1 MKKRIASIALS
12 LAMCLTLLP
21 TAAYA
26 EDVSEGGA
34 FDSQS
39 STGNG
44 AATVTGSNE
53 AVDTTKNTVVYT
65 GENETTTV
73 VCKVSNSDELKNAL
87 NNNDNSI
94 TEIDITAD
102 FTYNGSI
109 ATGDKKIVVNKGVT
123 LTIGGYTTEIT
134 GTFENNGMI
143 TITSRSKCIWKAQTT
158 GSGKIV
164 ADNQKW
170 GEYQTYVDYGCVP
183 DAMLEGSNCRINI
196 VKDVSIQPTVSLPS
210 DMKVGDT
217 ITPTFTNIVNGVDLE
232 NAFKF
237 KWENNGN
244 TVYNGAVSPTLT
256 KKGTLKLTVS
266 VKKPYVMR
274 SSSGSYGISDV
285 SGTVKEVLLDTVFVN
300 ANSGNNNNNIGNT
313 KAAPMKTIGKAIDKV
328 NDGGTIILLS
338 DYTSTALSFDKNVT
352 IKSDDGGKYTVQ
364 VTREVAVKDDMT
376 VTFDSVNVKD
386 FNFTKYYSSSVGSGN
401 VEFKNC
407 TGSGIQIADNVISNV
422 TLEDSQLGG
431 RFGAQG
437 ILTLK
442 NATINGSFSTKDFV
456 AKGKNIYVPEDNRSK
471 VSRIDRTATIANAV
485 EIQLSAPDATT
496 PYQERKLIE
505 TTADANNFTVSSPYQ
520 LKKQTEYNGT
530 YIYAFIPV
538 TSVTLAPETLSI
550 EEGKTAGL
558 TATISPANASDQ
570 QFSWDVEDTEIA
582 SVYGYTSETKTVTA
596 LKKGQTQITVTVDGQ
611 TASCTVT
618 VTPRTISVESITL
631 NKTQL
636 SLVKGA
642 TETLAATVLPTTA
655 TDKAVTWKS
664 SDTAVATVKDGIVT
678 AVAAGNATITAKA
691 GEKTATCV
699 VTVTNPSNSGS
710 SSGGGGGSSTP
721 RYAVTVPDKTENGS
735 LSVTPKNAKRGSNV
749 TITATPDKGCEVD
762 EIVAKDA
769 NGNKLTL
776 KDNGDGT
783 YTFTMPASKVTVT
796 AAFAEKKAEPI
807 VPEKLFADVSAEE
820 YYYEAVKWASEN
832 GVTGGIGEN
841 LFGAKLPCT
850 RAQIVTF
857 LWRAAGSPEP
867 KGMSGFVDVSADAYY
882 AKAVAWAVEQG
893 IVSGTSATT
902 FSPDAVC
909 TRAQSVAFLYRAF
922 GTRTD
927 KAAGFSD
934 VSADAYYADAVAW
947 AVENG
952 VASGIGGGL
961 FAPDQDCARG
971 QIVAFLYRAYQN
983 K

>member
-1 MKKRIASIALS
+1 MYLR
-12 LAMCLTLLP
+12 
-21 TAAYA
+21 
-26 EDVSEGGA
+26 GGA
-34 FDSQS
+34 FDSQP
-39 STGNG
+39 STVNG
-44 AATVTGSNE
+44 AA
-53 AVDTTKNTVVYT
+53 VYT
-65 GENETTTV
+65 NEDTV
-73 VCKVSNSDELKNAL
+73 DDTSADKVNVRTKDELKAAL
-87 NNNDNSI
+87 ANNDVNIIYI
-94 TEIDITAD
+94 TDSFKYTD
-102 FTYNGSI
+102 SI
-109 ATGDKKIVVNKGVT
+109 ATGEKTLVVNEGVT
-123 LTIGGYTTEIT
+123 LETTASQISGTIVNNGTIKIT
-134 GTFENNGMI
+134 GSGQ
-143 TITSRSKCIWKAQTT
+143 CIWTAQTT
-158 GSGKIV
+158 GTGKIV

-285 SGTVKEVLLDTVFVN
+285 SGTVQKLTLHTVYVN
-300 ANSGNNNNNIGNT
+300 MVNGSNSNIGNAT
-313 KAAPMKTIGKAIDKV
+313 TAPLKTISKAIDEV
-328 NDGGTIILLS
+328 EDGGTIILLS
-338 DYTSTALSFDKNVT
+338 DATSSVLSFDKNVT
-352 IKSDDGGKYTVQ
+352 ITSVEGETYTVNATYTYIKDN
-364 VTREVAVKDDMT
+364 VTA
-376 VTFDSVNVKD
+376 TFESVDAQNLTFYKWD
-386 FNFTKYYSSSVGSGN
+386 NTSHGSGN
-401 VEFKNC
+401 VVFKNC
-407 TGSGIQIADNVISNV
+407 TGSGIEIADNVISNV
-422 TLEDSQLGG
+422 TLENSQLGG

-437 ILTLK
+437 TLTLK

-456 AKGKNIYVPEDNRSK
+456 AKGENIYVPEDNRSK
-471 VSRIDRTATIANAV
+471 VSRIEGTATIEKAV

-505 TTADANNFTVSSPYQ
+505 TTADASNFTVSSPYQ
-520 LKKQTEYNGT
+520 LRNQKDFNRD
-530 YIYAFIPV
+530 YIDAFIPV
-538 TSVTLAPETLSI
+538 TSVTLTPKTLSI
-550 EEGKTAGL
+550 EEGKTAEL

-655 TDKAVTWKS
+655 TDKTVIWES

-691 GEKTATCV
+691 GEKTATCA
-699 VTVTNPSNSGS
+699 VTVTNPANSGS
-710 SSGGGGGSSTP
+710 SSGGGGSSTP

-735 LSVTPKNAKRGSNV
+735 LSVSSKNAKKGSDV

-902 FSPDAVC
+902 FNPDAVC

-922 GTRTD
+922 GEKVN

>member
-44 AATVTGSNE
+44 AATVAGSNE
-53 AVDTTKNTVVYT
+53 AVGTTKNTVVPTNEDVEDSSNKGESGNNTVDAWDGTADTSWYT
-65 GENETTTV
+65 ADAIEYHITTAEQLAGLAQLVNADEGKTNFKGKTFYLENDLDLAGHEWISIGTV
-73 VCKVSNSDELKNAL
+73 LGGTQPEYSFCGVFDGQGHVISNLYSHESYIEGADESHNLFRNAL
-87 NNNDNSI
+87 FGNVYDGEVKNLGVVDAEIWIDPNDDSAAGKGILVDWMGKSKI
-94 TEIDITAD
+94 TNCWTS
-102 FTYNGSI
+102 GSI
-109 ATGDKKIVVNKGVT
+109 YSGTKTEKNIGGIVGVTVQGCTISGCYSTATLTGNFTNSGGYYKDPNSLPPDTIGGIVGAQFDGDLTVTDCWFDGKIVVN
-123 LTIGGYTTEIT
+123 
-134 GTFENNGMI
+134 
-143 TITSRSKCIWKAQTT
+143 
-158 GSGKIV
+158 
-164 ADNQKW
+164 
-170 GEYQTYVDYGCVP
+170 
-183 DAMLEGSNCRINI
+183 
-196 VKDVSIQPTVSLPS
+196 SIQAAVGGIVGCIATVNNSVGGIVGNADIATKNCMVTTTDMGADKGGNTCWVGYLWDGTVANNYWYDDDKYAATPVDKINANAGTAVS
-210 DMKVGDT
+210 DFKSADVLKGLKDHAGAG
-217 ITPTFTNIVNGVDLE
+217 INWVAGIKHPTFAWDKRNISADYTEVD
-232 NAFKF
+232 
-237 KWENNGN
+237 
-244 TVYNGAVSPTLT
+244 
-256 KKGTLKLTVS
+256 
-266 VKKPYVMR
+266 
-274 SSSGSYGISDV
+274 
-285 SGTVKEVLLDTVFVN
+285 
-300 ANSGNNNNNIGNT
+300 
-313 KAAPMKTIGKAIDKV
+313 KAIAEAEAHK
-328 NDGGTIILLS
+328 
-338 DYTSTALSFDKNVT
+338 
-352 IKSDDGGKYTVQ
+352 
-364 VTREVAVKDDMT
+364 
-376 VTFDSVNVKD
+376 
-386 FNFTKYYSSSVGSGN
+386 
-401 VEFKNC
+401 
-407 TGSGIQIADNVISNV
+407 
-422 TLEDSQLGG
+422 GG
-431 RFGAQG
+431 RYTNYGDVEAA
-437 ILTLK
+437 I
-442 NATINGSFSTKDFV
+442 NAVDRNKSKLEQADV
-456 AKGKNIYVPEDNRSK
+456 DQMAKNIRD
-471 VSRIDRTATIANAV
+471 AIA
-485 EIQLSAPDATT
+485 
-496 PYQERKLIE
+496 
-505 TTADANNFTVSSPYQ
+505 
-520 LKKQTEYNGT
+520 
-530 YIYAFIPV
+530 
-538 TSVTLAPETLSI
+538 
-550 EEGKTAGL
+550 
-558 TATISPANASDQ
+558 
-570 QFSWDVEDTEIA
+570 
-582 SVYGYTSETKTVTA
+582 A
-596 LKKGQTQITVTVDGQ
+596 LKKKK
-611 TASCTVT
+611 SH
-618 VTPRTISVESITL
+618 S
-631 NKTQL
+631 
-636 SLVKGA
+636 
-642 TETLAATVLPTTA
+642 
-655 TDKAVTWKS
+655 S
-664 SDTAVATVKDGIVT
+664 SDADPT
-678 AVAAGNATITAKA
+678 
-691 GEKTATCV
+691 
-699 VTVTNPSNSGS
+699 
-710 SSGGGGGSSTP
+710 
-721 RYAVTVPDKTENGS
+721 YAVTVPDKTENGS
-735 LSVTPKNAKRGSNV
+735 LSVSSKNAKKGSDV

-922 GTRTD
+922 GEKAN

>member
-34 FDSQS
+34 FDSQP
-39 STGNG
+39 STVNG
-44 AATVTGSNE
+44 AA
-53 AVDTTKNTVVYT
+53 VYT
-65 GENETTTV
+65 NEDTV
-73 VCKVSNSDELKNAL
+73 DDTSADKVNVRTKDELKAAL
-87 NNNDNSI
+87 ANNDVNIIYI
-94 TEIDITAD
+94 TDSFKYTD
-102 FTYNGSI
+102 SI
-109 ATGDKKIVVNKGVT
+109 ATGEKTLVVNEGVT
-123 LTIGGYTTEIT
+123 LETTASQISGTIVNNGTIKIT
-134 GTFENNGMI
+134 GSGQ
-143 TITSRSKCIWKAQTT
+143 CIWTAQTT
-158 GSGKIV
+158 GTGKIV

-196 VKDVSIQPTVSLPS
+196 VEDINKEPTVILPET
-210 DMKVGDT
+210 MTVGET
-217 ITPTFTNIVNGVDLE
+217 ITPTVTNLIDGVEISKVFTY
-232 NAFKF
+232 
-237 KWENNGN
+237 KWTDGN
-244 TVYNGAVSPTLT
+244 SSRIYDGEAKPTLT
-256 KKGTLKLTVS
+256 KAGTLKLS
-266 VKKPYVMR
+266 LAAKKPYIMR
-274 SSSGSYGISDV
+274 SASGSYGSIDAT
-285 SGTVKEVLLDTVFVN
+285 GTVQKLTLHTVYVDAFKGS
-300 ANSGNNNNNIGNT
+300 NSNIGNAT
-313 KAAPMKTIGKAIDKV
+313 TAPLKAISKAVDEV
-328 NDGGTIILLS
+328 ADGGTIILLS
-338 DYTSTALSFDKNVT
+338 DATSRVLSFDKNVT

-471 VSRIDRTATIANAV
+471 VSRIEGTATIANAV

-505 TTADANNFTVSSPYQ
+505 TTADASNFTVSSPYQ

-642 TETLAATVLPTTA
+642 TETLAAIVLPTTA

-664 SDTAVATVKDGIVT
+664 SDTAVATVENGVVT
-678 AVAAGNATITAKA
+678 AVAAGNATITATA
-691 GEKTATCV
+691 GGKTAICA

-735 LSVTPKNAKRGSNV
+735 LSVTPQNAKRGSNV
-749 TITATPDKGCEVD
+749 TITATPDKGYEVD
-762 EIVAKDA
+762 DIVAKDA
-769 NGNKLTL
+769 KGNKLTL

-783 YTFTMPASKVTVT
+783 YTFTMPASKVTIEAT
-796 AAFAEKKAEPI
+796 FAEKQADEP
-807 VPEKLFADVSAEE
+807 VAPEKLFADVSADD

-841 LFGAKLPCT
+841 LFGANLPCT

>member
-1 MKKRIASIALS
+1 M
-12 LAMCLTLLP
+12 
-21 TAAYA
+21 
-26 EDVSEGGA
+26 
-34 FDSQS
+34 
-39 STGNG
+39 
-44 AATVTGSNE
+44 
-53 AVDTTKNTVVYT
+53 
-65 GENETTTV
+65 
-73 VCKVSNSDELKNAL
+73 CKVSNSDELKNAL

-109 ATGDKKIVVNKGVT
+109 ATGDKKIVVNEGVT
-123 LTIGGYTTEIT
+123 LTIGGSKTKIT
-134 GTFENNGMI
+134 GKFENNGTI
-143 TITSRSKCIWKAQTT
+143 TITSSYECIWKAQTT

-164 ADNQKW
+164 AKNQKW

-183 DAMLEGSNCRINI
+183 EENLTNCRINI
-196 VKDVSIQPTVSLPS
+196 VKDIDKEPTVILPET
-210 DMKVGDT
+210 MTVGDT

-300 ANSGNNNNNIGNT
+300 ANSGNNNNIGNT
-313 KAAPMKTIGKAIDKV
+313 KAAPLKAISKAVDEV
-328 NDGGTIILLS
+328 ADGGTIILLS

-407 TGSGIQIADNVISNV
+407 TGSGIEIADNVISNV
-422 TLEDSQLGG
+422 TLENSQLGG

-471 VSRIDRTATIANAV
+471 VSRIEGTATIEKAV

-538 TSVTLAPETLSI
+538 TSVTLTPETLSI
-550 EEGKTAGL
+550 EAGKTAEL

-582 SVYGYTSETKTVTA
+582 SVYGHTSETKTVTA
-596 LKKGQTQITVTVDGQ
+596 LKEGQTQITVTVGGQ

-636 SLVKGA
+636 SMVKGA

-664 SDTAVATVKDGIVT
+664 SDTAVATVENGVVT
-678 AVAAGNATITAKA
+678 AVAAGNATITATA
-691 GEKTATCV
+691 GGKTAICA
-699 VTVTNPSNSGS
+699 VTVTNPSNSS
-710 SSGGGGGSSTP
+710 SSGGGGSSTP

-735 LSVTPKNAKRGSNV
+735 LSVTPQNAKRGSDV
-749 TITATPDKGCEVD
+749 TITATPDKGYEVGD
-762 EIVAKDA
+762 IVAKDV

-783 YTFTMPASKVTVT
+783 YTFTMPASKVTIEAT
-796 AAFAEKKAEPI
+796 FAEKQADEP
-807 VPEKLFADVSAEE
+807 VAPEKLFADVSADD

>member
-34 FDSQS
+34 FDSQT

-44 AATVTGSNE
+44 AAVYANEDTVD
-53 AVDTTKNTVVYT
+53 DTSADKVNVRTK
-65 GENETTTV
+65 
-73 VCKVSNSDELKNAL
+73 DELKAAL
-87 NNNDNSI
+87 ANNDVNIIYI
-94 TEIDITAD
+94 TDSFKYTD
-102 FTYNGSI
+102 SI
-109 ATGDKKIVVNKGVT
+109 ATREKTLVVNEGVT
-123 LTIGGYTTEIT
+123 LETTASKISGTIVNNGTIKIT
-134 GTFENNGMI
+134 GSGQ
-143 TITSRSKCIWKAQTT
+143 CIWTAQTT
-158 GSGKIV
+158 GTGKIV

-183 DAMLEGSNCRINI
+183 EENLTNCRINI
-196 VKDVSIQPTVSLPS
+196 VKDIDKEPTVILPET
-210 DMKVGDT
+210 MTVGDT
-217 ITPTFTNIVNGVDLE
+217 ITPTVTNLIDGVDISKV
-232 NAFKF
+232 FTY
-237 KWENNGN
+237 KWKDRDSSQI
-244 TVYNGAVSPTLT
+244 YNGAAKPTLT
-256 KKGTLKLTVS
+256 EAGTLKLNLAA
-266 VKKPYVMR
+266 KAPYVMR
-274 SSSGSYGISDV
+274 FASGLYGSLDAT
-285 SGTVKEVLLDTVFVN
+285 GTVQKLTLNTVYVN
-300 ANSGNNNNNIGNT
+300 ANSGNNNNIGNT

-352 IKSDDGGKYTVQ
+352 IKSDDGGKYTVNATYTYIKDN
-364 VTREVAVKDDMT
+364 VTA
-376 VTFDSVNVKD
+376 TFESVDAQNLTFYKWD
-386 FNFTKYYSSSVGSGN
+386 NTSHGSGN
-401 VEFKNC
+401 VVFKNC
-407 TGSGIQIADNVISNV
+407 TGSGIEIADNVISNV
-422 TLEDSQLGG
+422 TLENSQLGG

-437 ILTLK
+437 TLTMK
-442 NATINGSFSTKDFV
+442 NATINGSFSTVNFV
-456 AKGKNIYVPEDNRSK
+456 AEGKNTYVPEDNCSK
-471 VSRIDRTATIANAV
+471 VSRIEGTATIANAV

-558 TATISPANASDQ
+558 TATISPANATTQ
-570 QFSWDVEDTEIA
+570 QHSWASENGKIA
-582 SVYGYTSETKTVTA
+582 KAYGETLNTAKVTA
-596 LKKGQTQITVTVDGQ
+596 IGVGKTTITYTIGGKE
-611 TASCTVT
+611 ASCEVT

-678 AVAAGNATITAKA
+678 AVAAGNATIIAKA
-691 GEKTATCV
+691 GEKTATCA
-699 VTVTNPSNSGS
+699 VTVTNPSNSS
-710 SSGGGGGSSTP
+710 SSGGGGSSTP

-735 LSVTPKNAKRGSNV
+735 LSVTHKNAKRGSSV
-749 TITATPDKGCEVD
+749 TITATPDKGYEVD
-762 EIVAKDA
+762 DIVAKDA
-769 NGNKLTL
+769 KGNKLTL

-783 YTFTMPASKVTVT
+783 YTFTMPASKVTIEAT
-796 AAFAEKKAEPI
+796 FAEKQAEPI
-807 VPEKLFADVSAEE
+807 VPEKFFADVSAEE

-952 VASGIGGGL
+952 VVSGIGGGL

>member
-1 MKKRIASIALS
+1 MYPR
-12 LAMCLTLLP
+12 
-21 TAAYA
+21 
-26 EDVSEGGA
+26 GGA
-34 FDSQS
+34 FDSQP
-39 STGNG
+39 STVNG
-44 AATVTGSNE
+44 AA
-53 AVDTTKNTVVYT
+53 VYT
-65 GENETTTV
+65 NEDTV
-73 VCKVSNSDELKNAL
+73 DDTSADKVNVSTKDELEAAL
-87 NNNDNSI
+87 ANNDVNIIYI
-94 TEIDITAD
+94 TDSFKYTD
-102 FTYNGSI
+102 SVD
-109 ATGDKKIVVNKGVT
+109 TGDKKIVVNKGVT

-134 GTFENNGMI
+134 GTFENNGTI
-143 TITSRSKCIWKAQTT
+143 TITSGNKCIWKAQTT

-164 ADNQKW
+164 ADNQKF

-210 DMKVGDT
+210 DMKVGYT
-217 ITPTFTNIVNGVDLE
+217 ITPTVTNLIDGVE
-232 NAFKF
+232 ISKVFQY
-237 KWENNGN
+237 KWKDGN
-244 TVYNGAVSPTLT
+244 SNQIYDGAAKPTLT
-256 KKGTLKLTVS
+256 KAGTLKLNLAA
-266 VKKPYVMR
+266 KKPYIMR
-274 SSSGSYGISDV
+274 SASGSYGSIDAT
-285 SGTVKEVLLDTVFVN
+285 GTVQKLTLHTVYVDAFKGS
-300 ANSGNNNNNIGNT
+300 NSNIGNAT
-313 KAAPMKTIGKAIDKV
+313 TAPLKTISKAVDEV
-328 NDGGTIILLS
+328 ADGGTIILLS
-338 DYTSTALSFDKNVT
+338 DATSSVLSFDKNVT
-352 IKSDDGGKYTVQ
+352 ITSVEGETYTVNATYTYIKDN
-364 VTREVAVKDDMT
+364 VTA
-376 VTFDSVNVKD
+376 TFESVDAQNLTFYKWD
-386 FNFTKYYSSSVGSGN
+386 NTSHGSGN
-401 VEFKNC
+401 VVFKNC
-407 TGSGIQIADNVISNV
+407 TGSGIEIADNVISNV
-422 TLEDSQLGG
+422 TLENSQLGG

-437 ILTLK
+437 TLTLK

-456 AKGKNIYVPEDNRSK
+456 AKGENIYVPEDNRSK
-471 VSRIDRTATIANAV
+471 VSRIEGTATIEKAV

-505 TTADANNFTVSSPYQ
+505 TTADASNFTVSSPYQ

-558 TATISPANASDQ
+558 TATISPANATTQ
-570 QFSWDVEDTEIA
+570 QHSWASENGKIA
-582 SVYGYTSETKTVTA
+582 KAYGETLNTAKVTA
-596 LKKGQTQITVTVDGQ
+596 IGVGKTTITYTIGGKE
-611 TASCTVT
+611 ASCEVT

-631 NKTQL
+631 NKPQL

-642 TETLAATVLPTTA
+642 TETLTATVLPTTA
-655 TDKAVTWKS
+655 TDKTVIWES
-664 SDTAVATVKDGIVT
+664 GDTAVATVKDGIVT

-691 GEKTATCV
+691 GEKTATCA

-710 SSGGGGGSSTP
+710 SSGGGGSSTP

-735 LSVTPKNAKRGSNV
+735 LSVSSKNTKKGSDV
-749 TITATPDKGCEVD
+749 TVTATPDKGYEVD
-762 EIVAKDA
+762 DIVAKDA
-769 NGNKLTL
+769 KGNKLTL

-807 VPEKLFADVSAEE
+807 VPEKLFADVSADD

-841 LFGAKLPCT
+841 LFGANLPCT

-882 AKAVAWAVEQG
+882 AKAVAWAVEEG

-902 FSPDAVC
+902 FNPDAVC

-922 GTRTD
+922 GEKVN

>member
-39 STGNG
+39 STVNG
-44 AATVTGSNE
+44 AA
-53 AVDTTKNTVVYT
+53 VYT
-65 GENETTTV
+65 SEDTV
-73 VCKVSNSDELKNAL
+73 DDTSADKVNVRTKDELKAAL
-87 NNNDNSI
+87 ANNDVNIIYI
-94 TEIDITAD
+94 TDSFKYTD
-102 FTYNGSI
+102 SI
-109 ATGDKKIVVNKGVT
+109 ATGEKTLVVNEGVT
-123 LTIGGYTTEIT
+123 LETTASQISGTIVNNGTIKIT
-134 GTFENNGMI
+134 GSGQ
-143 TITSRSKCIWKAQTT
+143 CIWTAQTT
-158 GSGKIV
+158 GTGKIV

-285 SGTVKEVLLDTVFVN
+285 SGTVKEVLLDTVYVN
-300 ANSGNNNNNIGNT
+300 ANSGNNNNIGNT

-401 VEFKNC
+401 VVFKNC
-407 TGSGIQIADNVISNV
+407 TGSGIEIADNVISNV
-422 TLEDSQLGG
+422 TLENSQLGG

-437 ILTLK
+437 TLTLK

-456 AKGKNIYVPEDNRSK
+456 AKGENIYVPEDNRSK
-471 VSRIDRTATIANAV
+471 VSRIEGTATIEKAV

-505 TTADANNFTVSSPYQ
+505 TTADASNFTVSSPYQ

-570 QFSWDVEDTEIA
+570 QFSWNVKDTEIA

-596 LKKGQTQITVTVDGQ
+596 LKEGQTQITVTVDGQ

-618 VTPRTISVESITL
+618 VTPRAISVESITL

-642 TETLAATVLPTTA
+642 TETLTATVLPTTA
-655 TDKAVTWKS
+655 TDKAVTWES
-664 SDTAVATVKDGIVT
+664 SDTAVATVENGVVT

-691 GEKTATCV
+691 GEKTATCA

-710 SSGGGGGSSTP
+710 SSGGGGSSTP

-735 LSVTPKNAKRGSNV
+735 LSVTPKNAKRGSDV
-749 TITATPDKGCEVD
+749 TVTATPDKGYEVD
-762 EIVAKDA
+762 DIVAKDA
-769 NGNKLTL
+769 KGNKLTL

-807 VPEKLFADVSAEE
+807 APEKLFADVSAEE

-841 LFGAKLPCT
+841 LFGANLPCT

-882 AKAVAWAVEQG
+882 AKAVAWAVEEG

-902 FSPDAVC
+902 FDPDAVC

-922 GTRTD
+922 GEKVN

>member
-1 MKKRIASIALS
+1 MLR
-12 LAMCLTLLP
+12 MYP
-21 TAAYA
+21 R
-26 EDVSEGGA
+26 GGA

-39 STGNG
+39 STVNG
-44 AATVTGSNE
+44 AA
-53 AVDTTKNTVVYT
+53 VYT
-65 GENETTTV
+65 SEDTV
-73 VCKVSNSDELKNAL
+73 DDTSADKVNVRTKDELKAAL
-87 NNNDNSI
+87 ANNDVNIIYI
-94 TEIDITAD
+94 TDSFKYTD
-102 FTYNGSI
+102 SI
-109 ATGDKKIVVNKGVT
+109 ATGEKTLVVNEGVT
-123 LTIGGYTTEIT
+123 LETTASQISGTIVNNGTIKIT
-134 GTFENNGMI
+134 GSGQ
-143 TITSRSKCIWKAQTT
+143 CIWTAQTT
-158 GSGKIV
+158 GTGKIV

-285 SGTVKEVLLDTVFVN
+285 SGTVKEVLLDTVYVN
-300 ANSGNNNNNIGNT
+300 ANSGNNNNIGNT

-401 VEFKNC
+401 VVFKNC
-407 TGSGIQIADNVISNV
+407 TGSGIEIADNVISNV
-422 TLEDSQLGG
+422 TLENSQLGG

-437 ILTLK
+437 TLTLK

-456 AKGKNIYVPEDNRSK
+456 AKGENIYVPEDNRSK
-471 VSRIDRTATIANAV
+471 VSRIEGTATIEKAV

-505 TTADANNFTVSSPYQ
+505 TTADASNFTVSSPYQ

-550 EEGKTAGL
+550 EEGKTAEL
-558 TATISPANASDQ
+558 TATISPANATTQ
-570 QFSWDVEDTEIA
+570 QHSWSSENGKIA
-582 SVYGYTSETKTVTA
+582 KAYGKTLNTAKVTA
-596 LKKGQTQITVTVDGQ
+596 IGVGKTTITYTIGGKE
-611 TASCTVT
+611 ASCEVT

-631 NKTQL
+631 NKPQL

-642 TETLAATVLPTTA
+642 TETLTATVLPTTA
-655 TDKAVTWKS
+655 TDKTVIWES

-691 GEKTATCV
+691 GEKTATCA

-710 SSGGGGGSSTP
+710 SSGGGSSTP

-735 LSVTPKNAKRGSNV
+735 LSVSSKNAKKGSDV
-749 TITATPDKGCEVD
+749 TITATPDKGYEVD
-762 EIVAKDA
+762 DIVAKDA
-769 NGNKLTL
+769 KGNKLTL

-902 FSPDAVC
+902 FNPDAVC

-922 GTRTD
+922 GEKVN

>member
-34 FDSQS
+34 FDSQP
-39 STGNG
+39 STVNG
-44 AATVTGSNE
+44 AATVAGSNE
-53 AVDTTKNTVVYT
+53 AVDTTKNTVVPT
-65 GENETTTV
+65 NE
-73 VCKVSNSDELKNAL
+73 
-87 NNNDNSI
+87 
-94 TEIDITAD
+94 
-102 FTYNGSI
+102 
-109 ATGDKKIVVNKGVT
+109 
-123 LTIGGYTTEIT
+123 
-134 GTFENNGMI
+134 
-143 TITSRSKCIWKAQTT
+143 
-158 GSGKIV
+158 
-164 ADNQKW
+164 
-170 GEYQTYVDYGCVP
+170 
-183 DAMLEGSNCRINI
+183 
-196 VKDVSIQPTVSLPS
+196 
-210 DMKVGDT
+210 
-217 ITPTFTNIVNGVDLE
+217 
-232 NAFKF
+232 
-237 KWENNGN
+237 
-244 TVYNGAVSPTLT
+244 
-256 KKGTLKLTVS
+256 
-266 VKKPYVMR
+266 
-274 SSSGSYGISDV
+274 
-285 SGTVKEVLLDTVFVN
+285 
-300 ANSGNNNNNIGNT
+300 
-313 KAAPMKTIGKAIDKV
+313 
-328 NDGGTIILLS
+328 
-338 DYTSTALSFDKNVT
+338 
-352 IKSDDGGKYTVQ
+352 
-364 VTREVAVKDDMT
+364 
-376 VTFDSVNVKD
+376 
-386 FNFTKYYSSSVGSGN
+386 
-401 VEFKNC
+401 
-407 TGSGIQIADNVISNV
+407 
-422 TLEDSQLGG
+422 
-431 RFGAQG
+431 
-437 ILTLK
+437 
-442 NATINGSFSTKDFV
+442 
-456 AKGKNIYVPEDNRSK
+456 
-471 VSRIDRTATIANAV
+471 
-485 EIQLSAPDATT
+485 
-496 PYQERKLIE
+496 
-505 TTADANNFTVSSPYQ
+505 
-520 LKKQTEYNGT
+520 
-530 YIYAFIPV
+530 
-538 TSVTLAPETLSI
+538 
-550 EEGKTAGL
+550 
-558 TATISPANASDQ
+558 
-570 QFSWDVEDTEIA
+570 DVENLSNE
-582 SVYGYTSETKTVTA
+582 GET
-596 LKKGQTQITVTVDGQ
+596 
-611 TASCTVT
+611 
-618 VTPRTISVESITL
+618 
-631 NKTQL
+631 
-636 SLVKGA
+636 KGA
-642 TETLAATVLPTTA
+642 TENGEKTWGDFADIRWYTADATEYHITTA
-655 TDKAVTWKS
+655 EQLAGLAKLINKQDNSVMFEGKTVYLDNDLDLAGYEWISIGNGLNQTKDPDGYYSFCGTFDGQGHVIS
-664 SDTAVATVKDGIVT
+664 NLYSHDSLLDNDDNFIPDSNLATPHGRDVYKTGLFGSVYEGTIKNLGVENADIWIDPNDVSTYGEGILVDFLEDSTVENCWTTGSITGGKYFEKFIGGIVGT
-678 AVAAGNATITAKA
+678 ILGNCNVSGCYSKATITGNYDGSGYTDPNGAKPMDNYDSLGGIVGGMIYGNVTISDCWFDGEIAVNSIQAAVGGIAGYIDGEVKNCLVATIDIEKDPVTDDDNTYWVGYLGDGTVANNYWYKNDKYKATPVDEINANAGTAVSDFKSADVLAGLQKNAGTGIEWVAGIKHPTFAWDKRNISADYTKVDEAIAAAKA
-691 GEKTATCV
+691 IDGSRYTNYDAVEAAVKAVDRTKSKAEQEEVDAMAEAITNAIAALVEK
-699 VTVTNPSNSGS
+699 SNNS

-735 LSVTPKNAKRGSNV
+735 LSVTPKNAKRGSSV

-922 GTRTD
+922 GEKVN

-961 FAPDQDCARG
+961 FAPDQNCARG

>member
-1 MKKRIASIALS
+1 MYPR
-12 LAMCLTLLP
+12 
-21 TAAYA
+21 
-26 EDVSEGGA
+26 GGA

-39 STGNG
+39 STVNG
-44 AATVTGSNE
+44 AA
-53 AVDTTKNTVVYT
+53 VYT
-65 GENETTTV
+65 SEDTV
-73 VCKVSNSDELKNAL
+73 DDTSADKVNVRTKDELKAAL
-87 NNNDNSI
+87 ANNDVNIIYI
-94 TEIDITAD
+94 TDSFKYTD
-102 FTYNGSI
+102 SI
-109 ATGDKKIVVNKGVT
+109 ATGEKTLVVNEGVT
-123 LTIGGYTTEIT
+123 LETTASQISGTIVNNGTIKIT
-134 GTFENNGMI
+134 GSGQ
-143 TITSRSKCIWKAQTT
+143 CIWTAQTT
-158 GSGKIV
+158 GTGKIV

-285 SGTVKEVLLDTVFVN
+285 SGTVKEVLLDTVYVN
-300 ANSGNNNNNIGNT
+300 ANSGNNNNIGNT

-401 VEFKNC
+401 VVFKNC
-407 TGSGIQIADNVISNV
+407 TGSGIEIADNVISNV
-422 TLEDSQLGG
+422 TLENSQLGG

-437 ILTLK
+437 TLTLK

-456 AKGKNIYVPEDNRSK
+456 AKGENIYVPEDNRSK
-471 VSRIDRTATIANAV
+471 VSRIEGTATIEKAV

-505 TTADANNFTVSSPYQ
+505 TTADASNFTVSSPYQ

-550 EEGKTAGL
+550 EEGKTAEL
-558 TATISPANASDQ
+558 TATISPANATTQ
-570 QFSWDVEDTEIA
+570 QHSWASENGKIA
-582 SVYGYTSETKTVTA
+582 KAYGKTLNTAKVTA
-596 LKKGQTQITVTVDGQ
+596 IGVGKTTITYTIGGKE
-611 TASCTVT
+611 ASCEVT

-631 NKTQL
+631 NKPQL

-642 TETLAATVLPTTA
+642 TETLTATVLPTTA
-655 TDKAVTWKS
+655 TDKTVIWES

-691 GEKTATCV
+691 GEKTATCA

-710 SSGGGGGSSTP
+710 SSGGGSSTP

-735 LSVTPKNAKRGSNV
+735 LSVSSKNAKKGSDV
-749 TITATPDKGCEVD
+749 TITATPDKGYEVD
-762 EIVAKDA
+762 DIVAKDA
-769 NGNKLTL
+769 KGNKLTL

-796 AAFAEKKAEPI
+796 AAF
-807 VPEKLFADVSAEE
+807 S
-820 YYYEAVKWASEN
+820 
-832 GVTGGIGEN
+832 
-841 LFGAKLPCT
+841 
-850 RAQIVTF
+850 
-857 LWRAAGSPEP
+857 
-867 KGMSGFVDVSADAYY
+867 
-882 AKAVAWAVEQG
+882 
-893 IVSGTSATT
+893 
-902 FSPDAVC
+902 
-909 TRAQSVAFLYRAF
+909 AQSCPAPERRLSPSCGVRQALPNRRA
-922 GTRTD
+922 
-927 KAAGFSD
+927 
-934 VSADAYYADAVAW
+934 
-947 AVENG
+947 
-952 VASGIGGGL
+952 
-961 FAPDQDCARG
+961 
-971 QIVAFLYRAYQN
+971 
-983 K
+983 

>member
-34 FDSQS
+34 FDGQP
-39 STGNG
+39 STGDG
-44 AATVTGSNE
+44 AATVAGSNE
-53 AVDTTKNTVVYT
+53 AVGTTKNMVVPT
-65 GENETTTV
+65 NEDVENL
-73 VCKVSNSDELKNAL
+73 SDEDETKGTTENGEKTWGDFANTSWYTEADANATEYHITTAEQL
-87 NNNDNSI
+87 AGLAKLINEQDNSVMFKGKTVYLDNDLDLAGYEWI
-94 TEIDITAD
+94 SIG
-102 FTYNGSI
+102 NGLRQDN
-109 ATGDKKIVVNKGVT
+109 ATKVDPE
-123 LTIGGYTTEIT
+123 GYYSFC
-134 GTFENNGMI
+134 GTFDGQGHVISNLYSHDSLLDNDDNYIPDSNLATPHGRDVYKTGLFGSVYKGTIKNLGVENAD
-143 TITSRSKCIWKAQTT
+143 IWIDPNDVSTYGEGILVDFLEDSTVENCWTT
-158 GSGKIV
+158 GSITGGMYFEKWIGGVIGITLGNCKISECYSK
-164 ADNQKW
+164 A
-170 GEYQTYVDYGCVP
+170 
-183 DAMLEGSNCRINI
+183 
-196 VKDVSIQPTVSLPS
+196 
-210 DMKVGDT
+210 T
-217 ITPTFTNIVNGVDLE
+217 ITGNYDGSGYTVPGGAKPMDNFDSLGGILGGVP
-232 NAFKF
+232 F
-237 KWENNGN
+237 G
-244 TVYNGAVSPTLT
+244 
-256 KKGTLKLTVS
+256 
-266 VKKPYVMR
+266 
-274 SSSGSYGISDV
+274 GSLDISDCW
-285 SGTVKEVLLDTVFVN
+285 F
-300 ANSGNNNNNIGNT
+300 
-313 KAAPMKTIGKAIDKV
+313 
-328 NDGGTIILLS
+328 DG
-338 DYTSTALSFDKNVT
+338 
-352 IKSDDGGKYTVQ
+352 
-364 VTREVAVKDDMT
+364 EVAVTSIQAAVGGIVGYADE
-376 VTFDSVNVKD
+376 VNVKNCLVATTDIEKDPVEETNTCWVGYLWGGTVANNYWYTDEKYEATPLGEEVNKAAGTAVSD
-386 FNFTKYYSSSVGSGN
+386 FKSADVLEGLQKNEGTGIEWVAGIKHPTFAWDERNISADYTKVDEAIAAAEAIDGSRYTNYDAVEAAVKAVDRTKSKAEQGKVDAMAEAITKAIAALVEKSNNSSSS
-401 VEFKNC
+401 
-407 TGSGIQIADNVISNV
+407 
-422 TLEDSQLGG
+422 
-431 RFGAQG
+431 
-437 ILTLK
+437 
-442 NATINGSFSTKDFV
+442 
-456 AKGKNIYVPEDNRSK
+456 
-471 VSRIDRTATIANAV
+471 
-485 EIQLSAPDATT
+485 
-496 PYQERKLIE
+496 
-505 TTADANNFTVSSPYQ
+505 
-520 LKKQTEYNGT
+520 
-530 YIYAFIPV
+530 
-538 TSVTLAPETLSI
+538 
-550 EEGKTAGL
+550 
-558 TATISPANASDQ
+558 
-570 QFSWDVEDTEIA
+570 
-582 SVYGYTSETKTVTA
+582 
-596 LKKGQTQITVTVDGQ
+596 
-611 TASCTVT
+611 
-618 VTPRTISVESITL
+618 
-631 NKTQL
+631 
-636 SLVKGA
+636 
-642 TETLAATVLPTTA
+642 
-655 TDKAVTWKS
+655 
-664 SDTAVATVKDGIVT
+664 
-678 AVAAGNATITAKA
+678 
-691 GEKTATCV
+691 
-699 VTVTNPSNSGS
+699 
-710 SSGGGGGSSTP
+710 GGGGSSTP

-735 LSVTPKNAKRGSNV
+735 LSVTPQNAKRGSSV

-893 IVSGTSATT
+893 IASGTSATT

>member
-34 FDSQS
+34 FDSQP
-39 STGNG
+39 STVNG
-44 AATVTGSNE
+44 AA
-53 AVDTTKNTVVYT
+53 VYT
-65 GENETTTV
+65 NEDTV
-73 VCKVSNSDELKNAL
+73 DDTSADKVNVSTKDELKAAL
-87 NNNDNSI
+87 ANNDVNIIYI
-94 TEIDITAD
+94 TDSFKYTD
-102 FTYNGSI
+102 SI
-109 ATGDKKIVVNKGVT
+109 ATGEKTLVVNEGVT
-123 LTIGGYTTEIT
+123 LETTASQISGTIVNNGTIKIT
-134 GTFENNGMI
+134 GSGQ
-143 TITSRSKCIWKAQTT
+143 CIWTAQTT
-158 GSGKIV
+158 GTGKIV

-285 SGTVKEVLLDTVFVN
+285 SGTVKEVLLDTVYVN
-300 ANSGNNNNNIGNT
+300 ANSGNNNNIGNT

-338 DYTSTALSFDKNVT
+338 DATSSVLSFDKNVT
-352 IKSDDGGKYTVQ
+352 ITSVEGETYTVNATYTYIKDN
-364 VTREVAVKDDMT
+364 VTA
-376 VTFDSVNVKD
+376 TFESVDAQNLTFYKWD
-386 FNFTKYYSSSVGSGN
+386 NTSHGSGN
-401 VEFKNC
+401 VVFKNC
-407 TGSGIQIADNVISNV
+407 TGSGIEIADNVISNV
-422 TLEDSQLGG
+422 TLENSQLGG

-437 ILTLK
+437 TLTLK

-456 AKGKNIYVPEDNRSK
+456 AKGENIYVPEDNRSK
-471 VSRIDRTATIANAV
+471 VSRIEGTATIEKAV

-505 TTADANNFTVSSPYQ
+505 TTADASNFTVSSPYQ

-558 TATISPANASDQ
+558 TATISPANATTQ
-570 QFSWDVEDTEIA
+570 QHSWASENGKIA
-582 SVYGYTSETKTVTA
+582 KAYGETLNTAKVTA
-596 LKKGQTQITVTVDGQ
+596 IGVGKTTITYTIGGKE
-611 TASCTVT
+611 ASCEVT

-631 NKTQL
+631 NKPQL

-642 TETLAATVLPTTA
+642 TETLTATVLPTTA
-655 TDKAVTWKS
+655 TDKTVIWES

-691 GEKTATCV
+691 GEKTATCA

-710 SSGGGGGSSTP
+710 SSGGGGSSTP

-735 LSVTPKNAKRGSNV
+735 LSVTPKNAKKGSDV
-749 TITATPDKGCEVD
+749 TVTATPDKGYEVD
-762 EIVAKDA
+762 DIVAKDA
-769 NGNKLTL
+769 KGNKLTL

-807 VPEKLFADVSAEE
+807 APEKLFADVSAEE

-841 LFGAKLPCT
+841 LFGANLPCT

-882 AKAVAWAVEQG
+882 AKAVAWAVEEG

-922 GTRTD
+922 GEKVN

-947 AVENG
+947 AVKNG

>member
-1 MKKRIASIALS
+1 MYPR
-12 LAMCLTLLP
+12 
-21 TAAYA
+21 
-26 EDVSEGGA
+26 GGA
-34 FDSQS
+34 FDSQP
-39 STGNG
+39 STVNG
-44 AATVTGSNE
+44 AA
-53 AVDTTKNTVVYT
+53 VYT
-65 GENETTTV
+65 NEDTV
-73 VCKVSNSDELKNAL
+73 DDTSADKVNVSTKDELEAAL
-87 NNNDNSI
+87 ANNDVNIIYI
-94 TEIDITAD
+94 TDSFKYTD
-102 FTYNGSI
+102 SVD
-109 ATGDKKIVVNKGVT
+109 TGDKKIVVNKGVT

-134 GTFENNGMI
+134 GTFENNGTI
-143 TITSRSKCIWKAQTT
+143 TITSGNKCIWKAQTT

-164 ADNQKW
+164 ADNQKF

-210 DMKVGDT
+210 DMKVGYT
-217 ITPTFTNIVNGVDLE
+217 ITPTVTNLIDGVE
-232 NAFKF
+232 ISKVFQY
-237 KWENNGN
+237 KWKDGN
-244 TVYNGAVSPTLT
+244 SNQIYDGAAKPTLT
-256 KKGTLKLTVS
+256 KAGTLKLTLAA
-266 VKKPYVMR
+266 KKPYIMR
-274 SSSGSYGISDV
+274 SASGSYGSIDAT
-285 SGTVKEVLLDTVFVN
+285 GTVQKLTLHTVYVDAFKGS
-300 ANSGNNNNNIGNT
+300 NSNIGNAT
-313 KAAPMKTIGKAIDKV
+313 TAPLKTISKAVDEV
-328 NDGGTIILLS
+328 ADGGTIILLS
-338 DYTSTALSFDKNVT
+338 DATSSVLSFDKNVT
-352 IKSDDGGKYTVQ
+352 ITSVEGETYTVNATYTYIKDN
-364 VTREVAVKDDMT
+364 VTA
-376 VTFDSVNVKD
+376 TFESVDAQNLTFYKWD
-386 FNFTKYYSSSVGSGN
+386 NTSHGSGN
-401 VEFKNC
+401 VVFKNC
-407 TGSGIQIADNVISNV
+407 TGSGIEIADNVISNV
-422 TLEDSQLGG
+422 TLENSQLGG

-437 ILTLK
+437 TLTLK

-456 AKGKNIYVPEDNRSK
+456 AKGENIYVPEDNHSK
-471 VSRIDRTATIANAV
+471 VSRIEGTATIEKAV

-505 TTADANNFTVSSPYQ
+505 TTADASNFTVSSPYQ

-558 TATISPANASDQ
+558 TATISPANATTQ
-570 QFSWDVEDTEIA
+570 QHSWASENGKIA
-582 SVYGYTSETKTVTA
+582 KAYGETLNTAKVTA
-596 LKKGQTQITVTVDGQ
+596 IGVGKTTITYTIGGKE
-611 TASCTVT
+611 ASCEVT

-631 NKTQL
+631 NKPQL

-642 TETLAATVLPTTA
+642 TETLTATVLPTTA
-655 TDKAVTWKS
+655 TDKTVIWES

-691 GEKTATCV
+691 GEKTATCA

-710 SSGGGGGSSTP
+710 SSGGGGSSTP

-735 LSVTPKNAKRGSNV
+735 LSVTPKNAKKGSDV
-749 TITATPDKGCEVD
+749 TVTATPDKGYEVD
-762 EIVAKDA
+762 DIVAKDA
-769 NGNKLTL
+769 KGNKLTL

-807 VPEKLFADVSAEE
+807 APEKLFADVSAEE

-841 LFGAKLPCT
+841 LFGANLPCT

-922 GTRTD
+922 GEKVN

>member
-1 MKKRIASIALS
+1 MLR
-12 LAMCLTLLP
+12 MYP
-21 TAAYA
+21 R
-26 EDVSEGGA
+26 GGA
-34 FDSQS
+34 FDSQP
-39 STGNG
+39 STVNG
-44 AATVTGSNE
+44 AA
-53 AVDTTKNTVVYT
+53 VYT
-65 GENETTTV
+65 NEDTV
-73 VCKVSNSDELKNAL
+73 DDTSADKVNVSTKDELEAAL
-87 NNNDNSI
+87 ANNDVNIIYI
-94 TEIDITAD
+94 TDSFKYTD
-102 FTYNGSI
+102 SVD
-109 ATGDKKIVVNKGVT
+109 TGDKKIVVNKGVT

-134 GTFENNGMI
+134 GTFENNGTI
-143 TITSRSKCIWKAQTT
+143 TITSGNKCIWKAQTT

-164 ADNQKW
+164 ADNQKF

-210 DMKVGDT
+210 DMKVGYT
-217 ITPTFTNIVNGVDLE
+217 ITPTVTNLIDGVE
-232 NAFKF
+232 ISKVFQY
-237 KWENNGN
+237 KWKDGN
-244 TVYNGAVSPTLT
+244 SNQIYDGAAKPTLT
-256 KKGTLKLTVS
+256 KAGTLKLNLAA
-266 VKKPYVMR
+266 KKPYIMR
-274 SSSGSYGISDV
+274 SASGSYGSIDAT
-285 SGTVKEVLLDTVFVN
+285 GTVQKLTLHTVYVDAFKGS
-300 ANSGNNNNNIGNT
+300 NSNIGNAT
-313 KAAPMKTIGKAIDKV
+313 TAPLKTISKAVDEV
-328 NDGGTIILLS
+328 ADGGTIILLS
-338 DYTSTALSFDKNVT
+338 DATSSVLSFDKNVT
-352 IKSDDGGKYTVQ
+352 ITSVEGETYTVNATYTYIKDN
-364 VTREVAVKDDMT
+364 VTA
-376 VTFDSVNVKD
+376 TFESVDAQNLTFYKWD
-386 FNFTKYYSSSVGSGN
+386 NTSHGSGN
-401 VEFKNC
+401 VVFKNC
-407 TGSGIQIADNVISNV
+407 TGSGIEIADNVISNV
-422 TLEDSQLGG
+422 TLENSQLGG

-437 ILTLK
+437 TLTLK

-456 AKGKNIYVPEDNRSK
+456 AKGENIYVPEDNRSK
-471 VSRIDRTATIANAV
+471 VSRIEGTATIEKAV

-505 TTADANNFTVSSPYQ
+505 TTADASNFTVSSPYQ

-558 TATISPANASDQ
+558 TATISPANATTQ
-570 QFSWDVEDTEIA
+570 QHSWASENGKIA
-582 SVYGYTSETKTVTA
+582 KAYGETLNTAKVTA
-596 LKKGQTQITVTVDGQ
+596 IGVGKTTITYTIGGKE
-611 TASCTVT
+611 ASCEVT

-631 NKTQL
+631 NKPQL

-642 TETLAATVLPTTA
+642 TETLTATVLPTTA
-655 TDKAVTWKS
+655 TDKTLIWES
-664 SDTAVATVKDGIVT
+664 GDTAVATVKDGIVT

-691 GEKTATCV
+691 GEKTATCA

-710 SSGGGGGSSTP
+710 SSGGGGSSTP

-735 LSVTPKNAKRGSNV
+735 LSVSSKNAKKGSDV
-749 TITATPDKGCEVD
+749 TVTATPDKGYEVD
-762 EIVAKDA
+762 DIVAKDA
-769 NGNKLTL
+769 KGNKLTL

-807 VPEKLFADVSAEE
+807 VPEKLFADVSADD

-841 LFGAKLPCT
+841 LFGANLPCT

-882 AKAVAWAVEQG
+882 AKAVAWAVEEG

-902 FSPDAVC
+902 FNPDAVC

-922 GTRTD
+922 GEKVN

>member
-1 MKKRIASIALS
+1 MYPR
-12 LAMCLTLLP
+12 
-21 TAAYA
+21 
-26 EDVSEGGA
+26 GGA
-34 FDSQS
+34 FDSQP
-39 STGNG
+39 STVNG
-44 AATVTGSNE
+44 AA
-53 AVDTTKNTVVYT
+53 VYT
-65 GENETTTV
+65 NEDTV
-73 VCKVSNSDELKNAL
+73 DDTSADKVNVSTKDELEAAL
-87 NNNDNSI
+87 ANNDVNIIYI
-94 TEIDITAD
+94 TDSFKYTD
-102 FTYNGSI
+102 SVD
-109 ATGDKKIVVNKGVT
+109 TGDKKIVVNKGVT

-134 GTFENNGMI
+134 GTFENNGTI
-143 TITSRSKCIWKAQTT
+143 TITSGNKCIWKAQTT

-164 ADNQKW
+164 ADNQKF

-210 DMKVGDT
+210 DMKVGYT
-217 ITPTFTNIVNGVDLE
+217 ITPTVTNLIDGVE
-232 NAFKF
+232 ISKVFQY
-237 KWENNGN
+237 KWKDGN
-244 TVYNGAVSPTLT
+244 SNQIYDGAAKPTLT
-256 KKGTLKLTVS
+256 KAGTLKLNLAA
-266 VKKPYVMR
+266 KKPYIMR
-274 SSSGSYGISDV
+274 SASGSYGSIDAT
-285 SGTVKEVLLDTVFVN
+285 GTVQKLTLHTVYVDAFKGS
-300 ANSGNNNNNIGNT
+300 NSNIGNAT
-313 KAAPMKTIGKAIDKV
+313 TAPLKTISKAVDEV
-328 NDGGTIILLS
+328 ADGGTIILLS
-338 DYTSTALSFDKNVT
+338 DATSSVLSFDKNVT
-352 IKSDDGGKYTVQ
+352 ITSVEGETYTVNATYTYIKDN
-364 VTREVAVKDDMT
+364 VTA
-376 VTFDSVNVKD
+376 TFESVDAQNLTFYKWD
-386 FNFTKYYSSSVGSGN
+386 NTSHGSGN
-401 VEFKNC
+401 VVFKNC
-407 TGSGIQIADNVISNV
+407 TGSGIEIADNVISNV
-422 TLEDSQLGG
+422 TLENSQLGG

-437 ILTLK
+437 TLTLK

-456 AKGKNIYVPEDNRSK
+456 AKGENIYVPEDNRSK
-471 VSRIDRTATIANAV
+471 VSRIEGTATIEKAV

-505 TTADANNFTVSSPYQ
+505 TTADASNFTVSSPYQ

-558 TATISPANASDQ
+558 TATISPANATTQ
-570 QFSWDVEDTEIA
+570 QHSWASENGKIA
-582 SVYGYTSETKTVTA
+582 KAYGETLNTAKVTA
-596 LKKGQTQITVTVDGQ
+596 IGVGKTTITYTIGGKE
-611 TASCTVT
+611 ASCEVT

-631 NKTQL
+631 NKPQL

-642 TETLAATVLPTTA
+642 TETLTATVLPTTA
-655 TDKAVTWKS
+655 TDKTVIWES
-664 SDTAVATVKDGIVT
+664 GDTAVATVKDGIVT

-691 GEKTATCV
+691 GEKTATCA

-710 SSGGGGGSSTP
+710 SSGGGGSSTP

-735 LSVTPKNAKRGSNV
+735 LSVSSKNAKKGSDV
-749 TITATPDKGCEVD
+749 TVTATPDKGYEVD
-762 EIVAKDA
+762 DIVAKDA
-769 NGNKLTL
+769 KGNKLTL

-807 VPEKLFADVSAEE
+807 VPEKLFADVSADD

-841 LFGAKLPCT
+841 LFGANLPCT

-882 AKAVAWAVEQG
+882 AKAVAWAVEEG

-902 FSPDAVC
+902 FNPDAVC

-922 GTRTD
+922 GEKVN

-934 VSADAYYADAVAW
+934 VSADAYYEDAVAW

>member
-1 MKKRIASIALS
+1 MLR
-12 LAMCLTLLP
+12 MYP
-21 TAAYA
+21 R
-26 EDVSEGGA
+26 GGA

-39 STGNG
+39 STVNG
-44 AATVTGSNE
+44 AA
-53 AVDTTKNTVVYT
+53 VYT
-65 GENETTTV
+65 SEDTV
-73 VCKVSNSDELKNAL
+73 DDTSADKVNVRTKDELKAAL
-87 NNNDNSI
+87 ANNDVNIIYI
-94 TEIDITAD
+94 TDSFKYTD
-102 FTYNGSI
+102 SI
-109 ATGDKKIVVNKGVT
+109 ATGEKTLVVNEGVT
-123 LTIGGYTTEIT
+123 LETTASQISGTIVNNGTIKIT
-134 GTFENNGMI
+134 GSGQ
-143 TITSRSKCIWKAQTT
+143 CIWTAQTT
-158 GSGKIV
+158 GTGKIV

-285 SGTVKEVLLDTVFVN
+285 SGTVKEVLLDTVYVN
-300 ANSGNNNNNIGNT
+300 ANSGNNNNIGNT

-401 VEFKNC
+401 VVFKNC
-407 TGSGIQIADNVISNV
+407 TGSGIQIADNVIKDV
-422 TLEDSQLGG
+422 TLENSQLGG

-437 ILTLK
+437 TLTLK
-442 NATINGSFSTKDFV
+442 NATINGSFSTVNFV
-456 AKGKNIYVPEDNRSK
+456 AEGKNTYVTENNRTRTSK
-471 VSRIDRTATIANAV
+471 ISGTANIASPV

-505 TTADANNFTVSSPYQ
+505 TTADASNFTVSSPYQ

-550 EEGKTAGL
+550 EEGKTAEL

-570 QFSWDVEDTEIA
+570 QFSWDVKDTEIA

-596 LKKGQTQITVTVDGQ
+596 LKEGQTQITVTVDGQ

-642 TETLAATVLPTTA
+642 TETLTATVLPTTA
-655 TDKAVTWKS
+655 TDKAVTWES
-664 SDTAVATVKDGIVT
+664 SDTAVATVENGVVT

-691 GEKTATCV
+691 GEKTATCA

-710 SSGGGGGSSTP
+710 SSGGGGSSTP

-735 LSVTPKNAKRGSNV
+735 LSVTPKNAKKGSDV
-749 TITATPDKGCEVD
+749 TVTATPDKGYEVD
-762 EIVAKDA
+762 DIVAKDA

-922 GTRTD
+922 GEKVN

-961 FAPDQDCARG
+961 FAPDQNCARG